1 MRLVV
6 VSNRLPLTLRGSA
19 EGWVGEPSAGGLV
32 TALGPVIQRTGGLW
46 FGWPGEGPERA
57 DLERQTALDRWE
69 RESGFVAVDL
79 PRALAT
85 RFYQG
90 YPNQTLWPL
99 FHQFPSLLEYSPRS
113 WEAYVEANNR
123 FRDAVVARLEPGD
136 LVWVHDYHLMLLPR
150 LLREAVPDVAI
161 GFFLHIPF
169 PASEVFRILPHREEL
184 LLGVLGSDYAAFQT
198 HRHLS
203 HFRASILR
211 ILGLSSSMDRLFLEG
226 RAVQLEARPIGIAP
240 ESFVGLLENDQ
251 AVGVALRKLRRRFEG
266 RRILLS
272 VDRLDYTKG
281 IPERLRA
288 YGRLLARAPHLR
300 GQVVLVQIA
309 VPSRERIPRYR
320 ELKAQVDRLVGEING
335 QFGTPEWTP
344 VVYIRRSVSRADLVA
359 LYAASDLGWV
369 TPLRDGMNLV
379 AKEYVACQKDA
390 AGVLVLSE
398 FAGAAAEMGEAV
410 IVNPYDEERTAAA
423 IERAL
428 ALPPEHRRERMAA
441 LHRRVTRNNAFAW
454 AERFTDDLRR
464 AARSRLH
471 AGSSEPAR
479 LPLAE
484 VTAAFRGCR
493 TGVLLLAYDGTLVP
507 LASRPAEA
515 SPPPELVSLLVHL
528 GAEGRHR
535 VAIVSG
541 RSRVDFERWFGD
553 IEGLWLAAEH
563 GAVLRPPAGPEWSA
577 IRPSPP
583 EDWKEHVLPV
593 LEHYVDRTPGSFI
606 EAKEYS
612 LVWHYRMSDPEFSE
626 WLSNELV
633 ASLEEL
639 LAETELRAIR
649 AHKSVEVKFAWAN
662 KGEIVRHLEAAGPA
676 PDFRLAVGD
685 DQTDEDLF
693 AVMPPEAWT
702 IRVGGGP
709 SQARFQLGSPGD
721 VRRLL
726 EAMASR
732 S

>member
-1 MRLVV
+1 
-6 VSNRLPLTLRGSA
+6 
-19 EGWVGEPSAGGLV
+19 
-32 TALGPVIQRTGGLW
+32 
-46 FGWPGEGPERA
+46 
-57 DLERQTALDRWE
+57 
-69 RESGFVAVDL
+69 
-79 PRALAT
+79 
-85 RFYQG
+85 
-90 YPNQTLWPL
+90 
-99 FHQFPSLLEYSPRS
+99 
-113 WEAYVEANNR
+113 
-123 FRDAVVARLEPGD
+123 
-136 LVWVHDYHLMLLPR
+136 
-150 LLREAVPDVAI
+150 
-161 GFFLHIPF
+161 
-169 PASEVFRILPHREEL
+169 
-184 LLGVLGSDYAAFQT
+184 
-198 HRHLS
+198 
-203 HFRASILR
+203 
-211 ILGLSSSMDRLFLEG
+211 
-226 RAVQLEARPIGIAP
+226 
-240 ESFVGLLENDQ
+240 
-251 AVGVALRKLRRRFEG
+251 
-266 RRILLS
+266 
-272 VDRLDYTKG
+272 
-281 IPERLRA
+281 
-288 YGRLLARAPHLR
+288 
-300 GQVVLVQIA
+300 
-309 VPSRERIPRYR
+309 
-320 ELKAQVDRLVGEING
+320 
-335 QFGTPEWTP
+335 
-344 VVYIRRSVSRADLVA
+344 
-359 LYAASDLGWV
+359 
-369 TPLRDGMNLV
+369 MNLV

-423 IERAL
+423 VERAL

-441 LHRRVTRNNAFAW
+441 LHRRVARNNAFAW
-454 AERFTDDLRR
+454 AERFTDSLRR

-484 VTAAFRGCR
+484 ATAAFHACR
-493 TGVLLLAYDGTLVP
+493 NGVLLLAYDGTLVP
-507 LASRPAEA
+507 LAPRPAEA
-515 SPPPELVSLLVHL
+515 SPPPELVSLLLHL

-553 IEGLWLAAEH
+553 VEGLWLAAEH
-563 GAVLRPPAGPEWSA
+563 GAVLRPPTSHEWSA

-721 VRRLL
+721 VRRML
-726 EAMASR
+726 EAMAST

>member
-1 MRLVV
+1 V
-6 VSNRLPLTLRGSA
+6 
-19 EGWVGEPSAGGLV
+19 E
-32 TALGPVIQRTGGLW
+32 RTGGLW

-57 DLERQTALDRWE
+57 DLGRETTLDRWE

-79 PRALAT
+79 PRSLAT

-113 WEAYVEANNR
+113 WEAYVEANDR
-123 FRDAVVARLEPGD
+123 FRDAVVGRLQPGD

-150 LLREAVPDVAI
+150 LLREAVPDAAI

-184 LLGVLGSDYAAFQT
+184 LLGVLGADYAAFQT

-203 HFRASILR
+203 HFRSSVLR
-211 ILGLSSSMDRLFLEG
+211 ILGLSSSMDRLVLES

-240 ESFVGLLENDQ
+240 DSFVGLLENDG
-251 AVGVALRKLRRRFEG
+251 AVGAALEKLRRRFEG
-266 RRILLS
+266 RRILLA

-288 YGRLLARAPHLR
+288 YGRLLARAPPLR
-300 GQVVLVQIA
+300 GQAVLVQIA

-344 VVYIRRSVSRADLVA
+344 VVYIRRSMARADLVA

-379 AKEYVACQKDA
+379 AKEYVACQKGGD
-390 AGVLVLSE
+390 GVLVLSE

-428 ALPPEHRRERMAA
+428 ALPPERRRERMAA

-454 AERFTDDLRR
+454 AERFIADLRR

-479 LPLAE
+479 LPVGEA
-484 VTAAFRGCR
+484 TAAFRACHHA
-493 TGVLLLAYDGTLVP
+493 VLLLAYDGTLVP
-507 LASRPAEA
+507 LASRPSEA
-515 SPPPELVSLLVHL
+515 TPPAELVSLLQHL
-528 GAEGRHR
+528 GDAKRHR

-541 RSRVDFERWFGD
+541 RSRIDFERWFGD
-553 IEGLWLAAEH
+553 VEGLWLAAEH
-563 GAVLRPPAGPEWSA
+563 GAVLRPPGGGEWSA

-583 EDWKEHVLPV
+583 EDWREHVLPV

-612 LVWHYRMSDPEFSE
+612 LVWHYGMSDPEFGE
-626 WLSNELV
+626 WLANELV
-633 ASLEEL
+633 ASLEDL
-639 LAETELRAIR
+639 LAETELLAIR
-649 AHKSVEVKFAWAN
+649 AHKSVEVKFVWAS
-662 KGEIVRHLEAAGPA
+662 KGEVVRHLEAAGPA

-702 IRVGGGP
+702 IHVGAGP
-709 SQARFQLGSPGD
+709 SQARYQLGHSGD

-726 EAMASR
+726 EALAADA
-732 S
+732 